1 MIPEIYD
8 SVIQDPES
16 TINRS
21 AKIVRRNWFSY
32 LLFVPALLFLFGMI
46 WVPFIRGFWMSLHIW
61 PAFGEKDFVGLEN
74 YRFLLG
80 GDVFWT
86 SMKATLIY
94 MSMTIIQLVLA
105 LGASLAARNLKRFE
119 NVINGIFLVPYT
131 MPPVVTGTIWLYIL
145 NPNSGPMFDFLVDWG
160 VLAAP
165 IYWGSSGTTAI
176 TVITLV
182 GSWTFWQFLYLI
194 FIASLQNIPDEH
206 YETAKVYGAN
216 RVQQFL
222 RITLPQLK
230 SALFIAISIR
240 IVRNLVK
247 VSQPIQMTQGGPGYE
262 TSVLA
267 ILLYRFILL
276 RQDYGLAFAVGL
288 VLFLVAIGLT
298 FVFIRAF
305 KQQERR
311 AIQ

>member
-1 MIPEIYD
+1 MIPEIYHR
-8 SVIQDPES
+8 VIQDPVS
-16 TINRS
+16 TFNRS
-21 AKIVRRNWFSY
+21 TEVVRRNWFSY

-61 PAFGEKDFVGLEN
+61 PAFGEREFVGLEN

-86 SMKATLIY
+86 SVKATLIY
-94 MSMTIIQLVLA
+94 MSMTVIQLVLA

-145 NPNSGPMFDFLVDWG
+145 NPNSGPVFDFLVDWG

-194 FIASLQNIPDEH
+194 FVASLQNIPDEH

-222 RITLPQLK
+222 HITLPQLK

-276 RQDYGLAFAVGL
+276 RQDYGLAFTVGL
-288 VLFLVAIGLT
+288 ILFLVAIGLT

-311 AIQ
+311 AIE